1 MDMAKMEPL
10 AAGFQGDQALEN
22 ESSSQKLQ
30 HNGMR
35 CKVA

>member
-22 ESSSQKLQ
+22 GSGSPRLQ

-35 CKVA
+35 RQVA